1 MVILGGML
9 LGVTLKHP
17 PYGGPSGSDAGG
29 NPWRLRANQ
38 LRVCVDIGMLW
49 IYICALIAV
58 LAHAGDRAS
67 DGRLRHTASIRI
79 AMLIH
84 ITAINGG
91 DLAVCYLA
99 RRCEQGGVLNLANA
113 DADAKRGA
121 RPRLRL
127 SLLLGPAASSVLPAV
142 LPQWHEV
149 LANRPRIEDFRPCIG
164 AWTRAL

>member
-91 DLAVCYLA
+91 AIWLCATLRAGVNKAVSSILLMLMLMPSAAPVLVLGYHYCWDLPHRVCCRPYCRSGTKYSRIDRESKTSA
-99 RRCEQGGVLNLANA
+99 RA
-113 DADAKRGA
+113 
-121 RPRLRL
+121 
-127 SLLLGPAASSVLPAV
+127 
-142 LPQWHEV
+142 
-149 LANRPRIEDFRPCIG
+149 
-164 AWTRAL
+164 